1 MSARP
6 RCIAEG
12 SLISCAPPYCKS
24 RLPSLTNVAHKWK
37 SFHPATP
44 ARLLARG
51 QQGCW
56 WARVASIPGPPPL
69 ARRTA
74 DLEGQRSCDTHFP
87 DWCAKDSTR
96 CTASCNHLDMYPPVE
111 CHAGFILLHTRVHTY
126 SLNAHTLSRP
136 RTPRTHRAHPA
147 PTSGGSSLPPGMS
160 LRDSFSSNGN
170 AAPPVPQ
177 FTSAGGGGSSWA
189 GWNSTPS
196 LYSSRASA
204 VCLLI

>member
-1 MSARP
+1 MRTP
-6 RCIAEG
+6 CIHA
-12 SLISCAPPYCKS
+12 
-24 RLPSLTNVAHKWK
+24 WK

-56 WARVASIPGPPPL
+56 WARVASIPRPPPFT
-69 ARRTA
+69 RRAA
-74 DLEGQRSCDTHFP
+74 DLEGQRTCDTHFP
-87 DWCAKDSTR
+87 DWCANDSAR
-96 CTASCNHLDMYPPVE
+96 CTASCNNLDICPPVD
-111 CHAGFILLHTRVHTY
+111 CHAGSILLHSTPASTHAHLTHIF
-126 SLNAHTLSRP
+126 SPDNARHARS
-136 RTPRTHRAHPA
+136 RTHRAHPA
-147 PTSGGSSLPPGMS
+147 PTSAGSSLPPGMS

-170 AAPPVPQ
+170 TAPPVPQ

-204 VCLLI
+204 VCLFDLSVGMPSHPRSTPHAHH